1 MCIHVIFKTSWGRYY
16 YYSIL
21 QMRKWRH
28 GTCKYI
34 GQSHTDTFWAHTL
47 NHLLFSKKVMFQ
59 CFSHGSTD
67 CTILKLVSGWL
78 VCCFVYLFNPHQ
90 VFIKHVSCARLLG
103 IILGHEDMEII
114 QIGFLL
120 LKVHSLGWYSFL
132 FVRCLWWRQWIL
144 YLFLSSPLC
153 ITLDITWVL
162 LYY

>member
-16 YYSIL
+16 YSVL

-28 GTCKYI
+28 GTFKYI
-34 GQSHTDTFWAHTL
+34 GQSHKDTFWAHTL
-47 NHLLFSKKVMFQ
+47 NHLLSSKKVMFQ
-59 CFSHGSTD
+59 CLSHGSTD
-67 CTILKLVSGWL
+67 CTVLKLVSGWL

-114 QIGFLL
+114 QIGFLP

-132 FVRCLWWRQWIL
+132 FVRCLGGGSESYI
-144 YLFLSSPLC
+144 SS
-153 ITLDITWVL
+153 WVL
-162 LYY
+162 PVILLLI